1 MNQIMLSSNDDLTSD
16 LLEAG
21 VVTWDDI
28 VRSVQCFHYG
38 RNSNRNDL
46 NLVWYERK
54 GSCSSKHAFL
64 KQIADLNNIPH
75 VELVFAFY
83 RMNEK
88 NTPGIGQIL
97 IENGISFIPE
107 AHCYLKI
114 NGKEL
119 DITNT
124 HSDFNRYKN
133 DIIESKEIAP
143 NDVIENKVIW
153 HQEFIRNWI
162 NETGQSKSFEEV
174 WRIREACISELE
186 KRVKD

>member
-46 NLVWYERK
+46 NLVWYERQ

-64 KQIADLNNIPH
+64 KQVADLNNIPH
-75 VELVFAFY
+75 VELILAFY
-83 RMNEK
+83 RMSAK
-88 NTPGIGQIL
+88 NTPGIGRVL
-97 IENGISFIPE
+97 DENDLSFIPE
-107 AHCYLKI
+107 AHCYLKV
-114 NGKEL
+114 NSKEL
-119 DITNT
+119 DITNV

-133 DIIESKEIAP
+133 DIIESREIEP
-143 NDVIENKVIW
+143 NDVVENKVIW
-153 HQEFIRNWI
+153 HKELIRNWI
-162 NETGQSKSFEEV
+162 SEAEQSKSFEEL
-174 WRIREACISELE
+174 WLIREECIKQLE
-186 KRVKD
+186 RK